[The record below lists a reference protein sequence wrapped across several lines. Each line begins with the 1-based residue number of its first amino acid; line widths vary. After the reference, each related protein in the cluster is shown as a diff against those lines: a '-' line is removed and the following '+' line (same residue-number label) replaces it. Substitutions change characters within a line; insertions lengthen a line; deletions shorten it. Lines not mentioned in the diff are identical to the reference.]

1 MLLKITDGQALDE
14 RRLMDVYAESN
25 LENADFFCPEEP
37 DKEAAVRM
45 VESGFLDF
53 LKNEFF
59 KEPEAICWVLEEG
72 GVWVSALRICRI
84 PEGPYYLEALETRP
98 DRRRQGY
105 GVRLLPALRLRG
117 QKERCVPEGPRKMR
131 LPDRVGAGL
140 RLPASGGG

>member
-14 RRLMDVYAESN
+14 RKLMDVYAESN
-25 LENADFFCPEEP
+25 LENTDFFCPEEP

-59 KEPEAICWVLEEG
+59 KEPEAICWALEED

-84 PEGPYYLEALETRP
+84 PEGPYYWRP
-98 DRRRQGY
+98 WRRARTGD
-105 GVRLLPALRLRG
+105 GR
-117 QKERCVPEGPRKMR
+117 
-131 LPDRVGAGL
+131 DT
-140 RLPASGGG
+140 ASGSFRRSWTQ